1 MIYLLPLLDDR
12 EEDPLELL
20 ELLVLRELP
29 ELYDRLFDLE
39 VLKLLFEDLVC
50 RD

>member
-1 MIYLLPLLDDR
+1 MIYLLPPLDDR

-20 ELLVLRELP
+20 VLRGLP
-29 ELYDRLFDLE
+29 ELYDRLDDPE
-39 VLKLLFEDLVC
+39 VLKLLFEDLVR